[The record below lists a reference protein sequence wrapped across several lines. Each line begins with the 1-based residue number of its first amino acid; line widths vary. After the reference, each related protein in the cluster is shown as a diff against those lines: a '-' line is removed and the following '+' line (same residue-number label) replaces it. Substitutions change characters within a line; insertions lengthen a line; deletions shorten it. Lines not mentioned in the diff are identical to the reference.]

1 MMNIDQQL
9 TIVLPCYNEAENI
22 PKFFPELLPF
32 AQKHNFKVIAVN
44 DGSKDETLEL
54 LRRFE
59 KDHPC
64 LKVLSHKINRGYGG
78 AIKTGLYAV
87 DTEFAI
93 TIDADGQHRL
103 QDVLNCFDHIRESNA
118 DLVVGARQ
126 NNQSGAYRTLGKRLI
141 RAFASSLLKLP
152 VQDLNSGMKC
162 YRMSATVEY
171 LELCP
176 DTMAFSDV
184 ILLLM
189 VNDRQLVVEI
199 PILVEARLSGVSTIG
214 TSTALVTC
222 AEILNLAVLLR
233 PMTTFFRMGVC
244 FLFAGI
250 CWSTFTYCKSTI
262 LSSAAV
268 MLIIFGF
275 FCFALGLLGEQLCHI
290 RKHLAAVNSGKK
302 QLSRDKKNE

>member
-1 MMNIDQQL
+1 MDKQL
-9 TIVLPCYNEAENI
+9 TIVLPCYNEAGNI
-22 PKFFPELLPF
+22 PQFFPELLAF
-32 AQKHNFKVIAVN
+32 AEKHNFKVIAVN
-44 DGSKDETLEL
+44 DGSKDETLKL
-54 LRRFE
+54 LQQFAE
-59 KDHPC
+59 KYSS

-78 AIKTGLYAV
+78 AIKTGLFAV
-87 DTEFAI
+87 DTTYAI

-103 QDVLNCFDHIRESNA
+103 QDVLSCFQCIKDNNA

-126 NNQSGAYRTLGKRLI
+126 NNQSGMYRTLGKRVI
-141 RAFASSLLKLP
+141 RAFAASLLKLP

-162 YRMSATVEY
+162 YRMSETVEY

-189 VNDRQLVVEI
+189 VNDRRLVIET
-199 PILVEARLSGVSTIG
+199 PIQVEARTAGASTIG
-214 TSTALVTC
+214 TSTALVTI

-233 PMTTFFRMGVC
+233 PMTTFFRLSGF

-250 CWSTFTYCKSTI
+250 GWSTFTYCKSGI

-268 MLIIFGF
+268 MLMIFGF
-275 FCFALGLLGEQLCHI
+275 FCFALGLLAEQLCQI
-290 RKHLAAVNSGKK
+290 RKRLAR
-302 QLSRDKKNE
+302 SRFSSIPCPPKEKNE